1 MILPFRQERR
11 TWNSVCSASK
21 QFYTAGMER
30 TPPWPV
36 TKLNPEHVGTRSLK
50 FSSCGSFLAC
60 GADAVPYLVSICD
73 RRGRITR
80 LIGHTSSIHQLSF
93 SKDGKYLAST
103 GAAKSVRIWPTNSTG
118 LPQQSDKT
126 LLGHGRAIVCMD
138 FARGDS
144 NILVCADSTEIKVW
158 DVETEVCTHH
168 FHYSGGAYRPT
179 RLIRSMLMFVP
190 TGNKD
195 HKCIFV
201 TSAGTLIRTC
211 WGDLSGNIMSDI
223 VDLPGLGQV
232 RKAAF
237 SHCGSLLAAWSYEG
251 FQLGDGSIHVSLYD
265 MKTMSVVRRV
275 TMDDF
280 TPGPHNFFTFSPNGK
295 TLVFD
300 FGRHEILVLQVHD
313 LNIRRRLG
321 QDEDAPMLPMLTSAI
336 AFDPSFQF
344 VASAWFDDYVRLWS
358 L

>member
-1 MILPFRQERR
+1 
-11 TWNSVCSASK
+11 
-21 QFYTAGMER
+21 
-30 TPPWPV
+30 
-36 TKLNPEHVGTRSLK
+36 
-50 FSSCGSFLAC
+50 
-60 GADAVPYLVSICD
+60 
-73 RRGRITR
+73 
-80 LIGHTSSIHQLSF
+80 
-93 SKDGKYLAST
+93 
-103 GAAKSVRIWPTNSTG
+103 
-118 LPQQSDKT
+118 
-126 LLGHGRAIVCMD
+126 
-138 FARGDS
+138 
-144 NILVCADSTEIKVW
+144 
-158 DVETEVCTHH
+158 
-168 FHYSGGAYRPT
+168 
-179 RLIRSMLMFVP
+179 MLMFVP

-336 AFDPSFQF
+336 AFDPCSQF
-344 VASAWFDDYVRLWS
+344 VASAGLDKYVQLWT